1 MKKTLNLLLL
11 CLFLFTVSGCRGLR
25 SEKPPIH
32 PNPNLDWQ
40 AKYKDQTM
48 PQHLPDGTVA
58 WGESKSFNEP
68 ATRELYLKENTEL
81 FQGKNSKGK
90 LVTKVPI
97 EVNESIILRGQ
108 ERFNI
113 YCSVCHGESGK
124 GNGMVVQRGYPP
136 VPNLGDERLV
146 TVEDGHL
153 YDVITNGIRNMP
165 AYRKQISVEDRWAI
179 VLYVR
184 SLQKVLNQ

>member
-1 MKKTLNLLLL
+1 MKKSLSLLLL
-11 CLFLFTVSGCRGLR
+11 CLLITVSGCRGIR
-25 SEKPPIH
+25 SDKPPIH

-40 AKYKDQTM
+40 AKYKDQTL
-48 PQHLPDGTVA
+48 PQHLPEGTVA
-58 WGESKSFNEP
+58 WGDTDSFNYSS
-68 ATRELYLKENTEL
+68 TRAVYLKQDTVTYE
-81 FQGKNSKGK
+81 GKTKKGK
-90 LVTKVPI
+90 LVSKAPI
-97 EVNESIILRGQ
+97 AVSESLLLRGK

-136 VPNLGDERLV
+136 VPNLGEMRIV
-146 TVEDGHL
+146 SAEDGHL

-179 VLYVR
+179 VLYIR